1 MDLASLAIKLDASS
15 ADPAA
20 AGLDKVVGA
29 ADRAE
34 AGAKKVTTATGA
46 MNASMRQAESAYAA
60 LTKVMAVVGIGA
72 IAADIARVNAE
83 FQSLTA
89 SLKVATGSMAGAS
102 AAMADIRKFAAET
115 PFALSQSVEAF
126 IKLKNLGLTPS
137 IEAMRSYGNTASSMG
152 KDLMQMVEAVAD
164 AATGEFERLKEFG
177 IKASKS
183 GENVAFTFQGV
194 TTTVKATGS
203 EIERYLTALGN
214 TKFAGAMA
222 EQMGTLSGQ
231 FSNARDQLDALY
243 VSIGQLG
250 ANNILVKAMEL
261 AGEAIKFTSDNLET
275 IVRLLGAGA
284 VAFGTYTV
292 ATVAATAA
300 TTLMSGSFGVWA
312 GTIATAYTQLGI
324 LAAAEIAATSGA
336 VGLAAGVNS
345 ITAAMARNP
354 IGIFAV
360 ALAAV
365 ASALFFAKTR
375 TEELTA
381 AQEAHAQST
390 RGLDGITASLT
401 SATSTLA
408 NATGAARV
416 EALKHVQALKA
427 QAEAALQAATA
438 QSILASTQAFAASQ
452 KAKAALAARD
462 PINTGIDNLFGLS
475 GSNSSSM
482 PVRKAVAEAE
492 RLTKAANEAGASW
505 REAETRVAGFRAQ
518 IEAATKPIAVA
529 SSGLTKIG
537 SGGSHAAKGVAEASR
552 AEEELARVLDGL
564 NATMVTAF
572 ENVLAKNADA
582 LAKAASGADGFSA
595 ALKAA
600 NDNTDAMQKPILDA
614 AKATAEWNE
623 SLRRTVNYLDQLG
636 GFGSKLGNLGAL
648 FEGLRTGD
656 FSSVGGKLGAFAGL
670 FTQTDGGKALV
681 SELRDVL
688 DHTFGGNGQFTKKI
702 DDALKGAGLGLASAQ
717 MVFGSGGTNVG
728 SGIGGALGQGLG
740 KALGPA
746 ISKAVGGTLGKAL
759 GSAAG
764 PLGAIAGGILGNLI
778 GGLFSKTKK
787 ASATIGL
794 SGDGLGISG
803 LTGNNSTLRS
813 GASSAANSVIEALMN
828 IADQFGAGIGG
839 SISTSIGIRKKSYRV
854 DTTGQGRVQ
863 GAGVLDFG
871 EDAQAALKAAIQDAI
886 SDGVF
891 TGLSDGVNRLLK
903 GDGDLEAQLKKALS
917 YQGVFDELKQRKDPT
932 GYAMEQVDKW
942 RAGMDKIFAE
952 AGATSDDLAKLEE
965 LTGLKRTEILAQA
978 NEKALE
984 LANDRKQLEI
994 QIMEL
999 EGKSTEALAAAR
1011 ELEKAGVDATLRP
1024 LYDRIYALQ
1033 DEAAATAEAA
1043 AKAKE
1048 IADERLGLEGQLL
1061 QVLGDTAEIRARELA
1076 ALDPS
1081 NRAIQQR
1088 IWQIEAQQAADE
1100 ALNAHTKAVLDEQY
1114 GLVTQLLNLQG
1125 DTNKLRARELAALDP
1140 VNRSILE
1147 QIFAL
1152 TDLKAAQD
1160 DAAKA
1165 AQEAAQVQK
1174 AIADER
1180 YGLETQ
1186 LLNLL
1191 GDTATI
1197 RARELALLDPS
1208 NRALQQ
1214 RIWAITDAQ
1223 AAEEARVKAM
1233 QEAGR
1238 AEIKAREDQ
1247 IASINDTISA
1257 LSGATERWSG
1267 LAKEIREFR
1276 AGLFSGTVGSG
1287 TSYKQSEA
1295 EFQRVS
1301 KMAAFGDVGALQSFT
1316 GVSKAFLDAARDNA
1330 RSLVDYQR
1338 AIGLVAGAADA
1349 AAAGADGVAR
1359 QAADQIAVLMAQR
1372 IELETLNAQTQAS
1385 LETLNASADVQAN
1398 NVVPTLEQM
1407 VKEQQ
1412 AASDDA
1418 SKARAEQKVEN
1429 LAMVTALN
1437 QIARILDR
1445 VSQGGESFTVAT
1457 DGNSL
1462 SVTVES
1468 SAAAPVHVVTP

>member
-1 MDLASLAIKLDASS
+1 MTDLASLAIEIDSRAVKTGANDLD
-15 ADPAA
+15 DLVPAA
-20 AGLDKVVGA
+20 G
-29 ADRAE
+29 RAE
-34 AGAKKVTTATGA
+34 RAVNSFG
-46 MNASMRQAESAYAA
+46 NEASQAS
-60 LTKVMAVVGIGA
+60 TKVRTVSQATEDMARKAQAAHAPVAGMSGAFTALAAAISIGA
-72 IAADIARVNAE
+72 ISA
-83 FQSLTA
+83 
-89 SLKVATGSMAGAS
+89 VA
-102 AAMADIRKFAAET
+102 RKFLE
-115 PFALSQSVEAF
+115 
-126 IKLKNLGLTPS
+126 
-137 IEAMRSYGNTASSMG
+137 
-152 KDLMQMVEAVAD
+152 VAD
-164 AATGEFERLKEFG
+164 AAK
-177 IKASKS
+177 
-183 GENVAFTFQGV
+183 
-194 TTTVKATGS
+194 
-203 EIERYLTALGN
+203 
-214 TKFAGAMA
+214 
-222 EQMGTLSGQ
+222 
-231 FSNARDQLDALY
+231 QLDASL
-243 VSIGQLG
+243 
-250 ANNILVKAMEL
+250 
-261 AGEAIKFTSDNLET
+261 
-275 IVRLLGAGA
+275 RL
-284 VAFGTYTV
+284 
-292 ATVAATAA
+292 ATAA
-300 TTLMSGSFGVWA
+300 NGNFAQAQEDVRRVAAATRADLD
-312 GTIATAYTQLGI
+312 ATAKLYGNFMRNAKELGI
-324 LAAAEIAATSGA
+324 NQAQASRATESVAKAFKISGAAT
-336 VGLAAGVNS
+336 V
-345 ITAAMARNP
+345 
-354 IGIFAV
+354 
-360 ALAAV
+360 
-365 ASALFFAKTR
+365 
-375 TEELTA
+375 EA
-381 AQEAHAQST
+381 AQGT
-390 RGLDGITASLT
+390 RQL
-401 SATSTLA
+401 
-408 NATGAARV
+408 
-416 EALKHVQALKA
+416 VQAL
-427 QAEAALQAATA
+427 QSGVLRGDEFNTIMEAAPRLSKLFADSLGVSVGQLRNMAAEGELT
-438 QSILASTQAFAASQ
+438 S
-452 KAKAALAARD
+452 D
-462 PINTGIDNLFGLS
+462 
-475 GSNSSSM
+475 
-482 PVRKAVAEAE
+482 
-492 RLTKAANEAGASW
+492 RLTKALTDKKFTESLDAEFRQIPVTFSDAMGQVENAAIVTFGAFD
-505 REAETRVAGFRAQ
+505 R
-518 IEAATKPIAVA
+518 
-529 SSGLTKIG
+529 
-537 SGGSHAAKGVAEASR
+537 GGQFSTMLSNF
-552 AEEELARVLDGL
+552 VLDGSNGFASLENSATQFGRTVAAEMAGLAAAFQGAAAGVRLIGDAFAWVKSTALGGWIAQVISEVNTLASYL
-564 NATMVTAF
+564 NPLANLLRMIRQVGAAARQAKEQELLAGAQNERINALFGWSGAGGGEMKAEAQATQIATEAKKGHTAASKAQSQALRDAKKAA
-572 ENVLAKNADA
+572 EDEARAVRDLASALDTSMTNAYSATLAKNAEV
-582 LAKAASGADGFSA
+582 LSKAVKQGIADYDA

-623 SLRRTVNYLDQLG
+623 SLRRTINYLDQLG

-656 FSSVGGKLGAFAGL
+656 FTSVGGKLGAFAGL

-717 MVFGSGGTNVG
+717 MVFGSGGTNIG
-728 SGIGGALGQGLG
+728 AAFGGAIGKAFSKDITKSVTKELGAGLG
-740 KALGPA
+740 KIAGAFAPV
-746 ISKAVGGTLGKAL
+746 VGGL
-759 GSAAG
+759 
-764 PLGAIAGGILGNLI
+764 LGNLI

-1301 KMAAFGDVGALQSFT
+1301 KMAAFGDEGALQSFN

>member
-1 MDLASLAIKLDASS
+1 MDLASLAIKIDASS
-15 ADPAA
+15 VDPAA

-34 AGAKKVTTATGA
+34 KAVNDLGSASVASSKQMRSVSQAADDMARQALRSAASVDKAGGASQLAGYHVQNLAFQFNDLFVGLASGQKPMTVFMQQGTQIAQIMGQAGVGVGGLTKEVGGMIGRFAAAHPYLAAFGAVAAAAAASVGVFTASMNSDRKGDIDAFTASLGLSKQELEKLGPVAITAGDVIKGLGQTIEEYLGINASQIIGEFKKLMLSAFKAVGEYSMVATAAIYAGFVGTFNGVKSVWSSLPAALGDVAYSAANAVIAGLNWLLRKGAEYTNKFLAMVNGVMANIPGFDGKAIDAIKGVQIEALSNPYAGTAAKVGRDFAGEVTKAFGTAMAGQRGFIARVGENTFGAFKDRINAKADDIIDGRKAGAAGAKAGKAAGDA
-46 MNASMRQAESAYAA
+46 M
-60 LTKVMAVVGIGA
+60 
-72 IAADIARVNAE
+72 
-83 FQSLTA
+83 
-89 SLKVATGSMAGAS
+89 LK
-102 AAMADIRKFAAET
+102 AM
-115 PFALSQSVEAF
+115 
-126 IKLKNLGLTPS
+126 
-137 IEAMRSYGNTASSMG
+137 M
-152 KDLMQMVEAVAD
+152 
-164 AATGEFERLKEFG
+164 
-177 IKASKS
+177 
-183 GENVAFTFQGV
+183 
-194 TTTVKATGS
+194 
-203 EIERYLTALGN
+203 
-214 TKFAGAMA
+214 
-222 EQMGTLSGQ
+222 
-231 FSNARDQLDALY
+231 DAL
-243 VSIGQLG
+243 
-250 ANNILVKAMEL
+250 
-261 AGEAIKFTSDNLET
+261 DRNL
-275 IVRLLGAGA
+275 
-284 VAFGTYTV
+284 
-292 ATVAATAA
+292 
-300 TTLMSGSFGVWA
+300 
-312 GTIATAYTQLGI
+312 
-324 LAAAEIAATSGA
+324 
-336 VGLAAGVNS
+336 
-345 ITAAMARNP
+345 
-354 IGIFAV
+354 
-360 ALAAV
+360 
-365 ASALFFAKTR
+365 
-375 TEELTA
+375 
-381 AQEAHAQST
+381 
-390 RGLDGITASLT
+390 
-401 SATSTLA
+401 
-408 NATGAARV
+408 
-416 EALKHVQALKA
+416 
-427 QAEAALQAATA
+427 
-438 QSILASTQAFAASQ
+438 
-452 KAKAALAARD
+452 
-462 PINTGIDNLFGLS
+462 
-475 GSNSSSM
+475 
-482 PVRKAVAEAE
+482 
-492 RLTKAANEAGASW
+492 
-505 REAETRVAGFRAQ
+505 
-518 IEAATKPIAVA
+518 
-529 SSGLTKIG
+529 
-537 SGGSHAAKGVAEASR
+537 
-552 AEEELARVLDGL
+552 
-564 NATMVTAF
+564 VTAF
-572 ENVLAKNADA
+572 ENILAKNADA
-582 LAKAASGADGFSA
+582 LAKAAAGATGFEA

-623 SLRRTVNYLDQLG
+623 SLRRTINYLDQLG

-656 FSSVGGKLGAFAGL
+656 FTSVGGKLGAFAGL

-1295 EFQRVS
+1295 EFRRVS
-1301 KMAAFGDVGALQSFT
+1301 KMAAFGDEGALQSFT

-1372 IELETLNAQTQAS
+1372 VELETLNAQTQAS

-1398 NVVPTLEQM
+1398 DVVPTLEQM

>member
-1 MDLASLAIKLDASS
+1 MSVDLASLAIKIDSTQAG
-15 ADPAA
+15 PAA
-20 AGLDKVVGA
+20 TNLDKLTDSATRTEKAVEEMGNTAATTAAKTKTASQAAAEMAAEAQKGA
-29 ADRAE
+29 AGATAFGRAYVTANSAIDKLAVAQAE
-34 AGAKKVTTATGA
+34 ATREIEQARVAYKAGEISLEGY
-46 MNASMRQAESAYAA
+46 NRQLLQTKAA
-60 LTKVMAVVGIGA
+60 L
-72 IAADIARVNAE
+72 
-83 FQSLTA
+83 SLVE
-89 SLKVATGSMAGAS
+89 KEHS
-102 AAMADIRKFAAET
+102 AAMAALNRTRTAQDAANETTNAAAFA
-115 PFALSQSVEAF
+115 SR
-126 IKLKNLGLTPS
+126 NLTYQLTDMAQGL
-137 IEAMRSYGNTASSMG
+137 AMGAPPLMV
-152 KDLMQMVEAVAD
+152 LMQQLPQAADAFMQLSAASGGAGSAVAGL
-164 AATGEFERLKEFG
+164 AAKFG
-177 IKASKS
+177 P
-183 GENVAFTFQGV
+183 
-194 TTTVKATGS
+194 
-203 EIERYLTALGN
+203 ALLIV
-214 TKFAGAMA
+214 GA
-222 EQMGTLSGQ
+222 
-231 FSNARDQLDALY
+231 
-243 VSIGQLG
+243 V
-250 ANNILVKAMEL
+250 
-261 AGEAIKFTSDNLET
+261 
-275 IVRLLGAGA
+275 AGA
-284 VAFGTYTV
+284 VALITEEINKNSDVTV
-292 ATVAATAA
+292 TWQDTALGAYDAVSSFVSGQLTAA
-300 TTLMSGSFGVWA
+300 FEAMGLSLDDVFKGIYEA
-312 GTIATAYTQLGI
+312 GKFAFNGIVASAVVVPRAIIAGFQALP
-324 LAAAEIAATSGA
+324 AAIGDVFVSGA
-336 VGLAAGVNS
+336 NMAIHAINGL
-345 ITAAMARNP
+345 
-354 IGIFAV
+354 
-360 ALAAV
+360 LAAV
-365 ASALFFAKTR
+365 ASQINSFIIKINALLSVAAKFSGMGGDIALPTITPAQIGELKNSYSGAGAQLGKVLYDSIKDTFTR
-375 TEELTA
+375 DWA
-381 AQEAHAQST
+381 ADAGNWVSPF
-390 RGLDGITASLT
+390 
-401 SATSTLA
+401 
-408 NATGAARV
+408 
-416 EALKHVQALKA
+416 
-427 QAEAALQAATA
+427 
-438 QSILASTQAFAASQ
+438 TQARARKRLAEDAG
-452 KAKAALAARD
+452 KAGKAAGGHAGKQAGD
-462 PINTGIDNLFGLS
+462 AFIDAMMRALDANMVKAYEDVLS
-475 GSNSSSM
+475 
-482 PVRKAVAEAE
+482 
-492 RLTKAANEAGASW
+492 
-505 REAETRVAGFRAQ
+505 
-518 IEAATKPIAVA
+518 
-529 SSGLTKIG
+529 
-537 SGGSHAAKGVAEASR
+537 
-552 AEEELARVLDGL
+552 
-564 NATMVTAF
+564 
-572 ENVLAKNADA
+572 KNAAA
-582 LAKAASGADGFSA
+582 LAKAAKDSFES

-600 NDNTDAMQKPILDA
+600 NDNTDAAQKPFIDA
-614 AKATAEWNE
+614 AKATAAWNE
-623 SLRRTVNYLDQLG
+623 SLRVTINYLDQIGGVGSRLG
-636 GFGSKLGNLGAL
+636 TIGAL

-656 FSSVGGKLGAFAGL
+656 FSSVGGKTGAFIGL
-670 FTQTDGGKALV
+670 LTQTDGGKALV

-688 DHTFGGNGQFTKKI
+688 DQTFGGNGQFTKKI
-702 DDALKGAGLGLASAQ
+702 DQVLQGAGLGLAGAQ
-717 MVFGSGGTNVG
+717 LVFGSGKTNLG
-728 SGIGGALGQGLG
+728 GAIGGALGQALG
-740 KALGPA
+740 KE
-746 ISKAVGGTLGKAL
+746 VLGKAL
-759 GSAAG
+759 GSFAG
-764 PLGAIAGGILGNLI
+764 PLGAIAGGLLGNLI

-787 ASATIGL
+787 ASATIGF
-794 SGDGLGISG
+794 GAGGLDVTG
-803 LTGNNSTLRS
+803 LTGNNSTLKTGS
-813 GASSAANSVIEALMN
+813 TAAANSVIEALMN

-839 SISTSIGIRKKSYRV
+839 NISTSIGIRKKSYRV

-871 EDAQAALKAAIQDAI
+871 EDAQAAVKAAIKDAI

-891 TGLSDGVNRLLK
+891 TGLSDGIQRLLK

-917 YQGVFDELKQRKDPT
+917 FQSVFDELKQRQDPT

-942 RAGMDKIFAE
+942 RASMDKIFAE
-952 AGATSDDLAKLEE
+952 AGATGEELAKLEE
-965 LTGLKRTEILAQA
+965 LTGLKRAEILEQA

-984 LANDRKQLEI
+984 LANDRKTLEI

-999 EGKSTEALAAAR
+999 TGDSVGALAAAR
-1011 ELEKAGVDATLRP
+1011 EMEKAGVDASLRP

-1033 DEAAATAEAA
+1033 DEAKETEAA
-1043 AKAKE
+1043 AQALAA
-1048 IADERLGLEGQLL
+1048 ITSERKTLETQLMQL
-1061 QVLGDTAEIRARELA
+1061 LGDTAGLRAEELA

-1276 AGLFSGTVGSG
+1276 AGLFSGAVGSG

-1295 EFQRVS
+1295 EFRRVS
-1301 KMAAFGDVGALQSFT
+1301 KMAAFGDAGALQSFT

-1372 IELETLNAQTQAS
+1372 VELETLNAQTQAS

-1398 NVVPTLEQM
+1398 DVVPTLEQM

-1462 SVTVES
+1462 TVTVDNT
-1468 SAAAPVHVVTP
+1468 AANPVPVDTTP